1 MVVFWFAALITW
13 AIKGFILRSGGM
25 KLYRQAMPFF
35 LGLILGTFGSAFF
48 WTMLVLVG
56 RYLGYM
62 PQAPAMG
69 FD

>member
-1 MVVFWFAALITW
+1 
-13 AIKGFILRSGGM
+13 
-25 KLYRQAMPFF
+25 MPYF

-48 WTMLVLVG
+48 WTALVLVG
-56 RYLGYM
+56 RMLGYN